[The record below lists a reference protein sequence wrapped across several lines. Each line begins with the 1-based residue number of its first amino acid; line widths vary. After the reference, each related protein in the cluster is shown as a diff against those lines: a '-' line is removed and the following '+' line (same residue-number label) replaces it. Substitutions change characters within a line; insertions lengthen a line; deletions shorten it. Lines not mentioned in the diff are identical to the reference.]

1 MGNPDERVLRTK
13 EVACAKALKW
23 QELNRFESERGQRV
37 GSWGI
42 RGVMAR
48 DKGTETGKG

>member
-1 MGNPDERVLRTK
+1 MGNPDERVLRAK
-13 EVACAKALKW
+13 EVAKALKW

-48 DKGTETGKG
+48 DEGTETGKG